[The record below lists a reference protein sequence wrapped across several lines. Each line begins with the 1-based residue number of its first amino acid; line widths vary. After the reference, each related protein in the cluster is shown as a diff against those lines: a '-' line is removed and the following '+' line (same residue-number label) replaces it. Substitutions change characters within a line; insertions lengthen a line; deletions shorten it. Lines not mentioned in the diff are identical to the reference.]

1 MTELAPP
8 AQRQATAAQLR
19 RMAKARPYVPL
30 HEVRRAYNLPS
41 NEEISTR
48 ITTPDG
54 DAWIGLPERE
64 ARLIEQLVREGELA
78 LVFDLSPR
86 ARVVVGFHGLSLHA

>member
-1 MTELAPP
+1 MGEAAAP

-30 HEVRRAYNLPS
+30 HEVRRTYNLPGD
-41 NEEISTR
+41 EEVATRIST
-48 ITTPDG
+48 PSG

-64 ARLIEQLVREGELA
+64 ARLVEQLVREGELA
-78 LVFDLSPR
+78 LVFDELPR

>member
-1 MTELAPP
+1 MSESSAP

-30 HEVRRAYNLPS
+30 HEVRRAYNLPGD
-41 NEEISTR
+41 EEMSTR
-48 ITTPDG
+48 ISTPTG

-64 ARLIEQLVREGELA
+64 AKIVEQLVREGELA
-78 LVFDLSPR
+78 LVFDEMPR
-86 ARVVVGFHGLSLHA
+86 ARIVVGFHGLSLHA